1 MLSMI
6 LQGQAGETDEC
17 VLALGALG
25 GPGARVGIWSPAGW
39 LCKELVGSGIVP
51 NWARLQRGVETPHA
65 DLVAGPACRQLAAK
79 KEALCPRAP
88 VSLLALSD
96 PLWASG
102 RPRLTNCSAPFM
114 HTAPLILH
122 FSFCG

>member
-65 DLVAGPACRQLAAK
+65 DLVARARPADSWLRRRKPFALEPRFPRSPSPTPSGPAGARALLIAQLPS
-79 KEALCPRAP
+79 CTHP
-88 VSLLALSD
+88 
-96 PLWASG
+96 
-102 RPRLTNCSAPFM
+102 
-114 HTAPLILH
+114 H
-122 FSFCG
+122 